1 MVKEMIEHTL
11 GGGGIILNLH
21 PGQLRAMNSEKR
33 FVFMLSGTQGG
44 KTSLGP
50 WWLAREIE
58 NRGPGD
64 YLAVTANYDLF
75 KLKMLPEMLK
85 VFEQTLQIGRYHPSV
100 KVLEIRDPNTGEFWA
115 EKADDEMYARII
127 LRSASAGKGETGVR
141 GLESTTAKGAWLDE
155 CGMDDF
161 SIVAWEAVQ
170 RRLSIHQG
178 RVLGTTT
185 LYNFGWVRT
194 QIYVPWQNGDPDI
207 DVIRFDSIENP
218 KFPIEEYERAKRVL
232 PDWKFQMQYRGFFTR
247 PAGQIYSDLDESVH
261 VVTPFDVPDHWPVLV
276 GIDFGAVNTALLWIS
291 QEPQSGKYYVFDES
305 LEGEMSTK
313 GHCRKAKDKAANH
326 RRVIWYGG
334 AASEKQQRYD
344 WQAEGI
350 NVQQPPISDVES
362 GIDRVTELIKTD
374 NLFFFRSCEKTISQV
389 IEYSRKINALGDVTE
404 EIKDK
409 NTYHMADALRYAV
422 SGIDA
427 LNVKQISHPFP
438 PNNKFSSGSS
448 RFSFNVQRGR
458 FAGW

>member
-1 MVKEMIEHTL
+1 MVKEMIEHTP
-11 GGGGIILNLH
+11 GGDGIILNLH

-33 FVFMLSGTQGG
+33 FVAMLSGTQGG

-50 WWLAREIE
+50 FWLAREIE
-58 NRGPGD
+58 TRGPGD
-64 YLAVTANYDLF
+64 YLAISADYDMF

-127 LRSASAGKGETGVR
+127 LRSAVAGKNETGVK
-141 GLESTTAKGAWLDE
+141 GLESTTAKAAWMDE
-155 CGMDDF
+155 AGLPEV
-161 SIVAWEAVQ
+161 SLVAFEAVQ
-170 RRLSIHQG
+170 RRLSLFQG
-178 RVLGTTT
+178 RVLLTST
-185 LYNFGWVRT
+185 LYDFGWLRT
-194 QIYVPWQNGDPDI
+194 HVYLPWLNGDPDI
-207 DVIRFDSIENP
+207 DIIRFDSIENP
-218 KFPIEEYERAKRVL
+218 KFPKEEYERAKRKL
-232 PDWKFQMQYRGFFTR
+232 PSWKFDLQYRGIWTR

-261 VVTPFDVPDHWPVLV
+261 VVTPFDIPDHWPVIV
-276 GIDFGAVNTALLWIS
+276 GIDFGAVHQALIWIS
-291 QEPQSGKYYVFDES
+291 QDPQSGKYYVFDES

-334 AASEKQQRYD
+334 AASEKQQRFD

-350 NVQQPPISDVES
+350 NVHQPPISDVES

-374 NLFFFRSCEKTISQV
+374 RLFFFRTCEKTVSQV
-389 IEYSRKINALGDVTE
+389 IEYSRKVNALGEVTE

-409 NTYHMADALRYAV
+409 SAYHMADALRYAV
-422 SGIDA
+422 SGIDS
-427 LNVKQISHPFP
+427 LNVKQISHPS
-438 PNNKFSSGSS
+438 PNDKKFSSGSS
-448 RFSFNVQRGR
+448 RFSFNIQKGR
-458 FAGW
+458 FSGW